1 MEKISCYSFFC
12 LVVHLLCDFHEPS
25 PSVQLGS
32 FLYSAIA
39 LFLGK
44 KTLCN
49 RGESRN
55 SIKKW
60 FLKVKEGTKFRSPCE
75 RPCFSCTQNQPS
87 LCGLKEQLVRPSLWL
102 WYLHEG
108 AGVQVELTA
117 EPPVPTVQS
126 ESWSLVFLSPHVS
139 SDVRLVS
146 RCSFWWHLFAVMQL
160 HIQAHSRDI
169 TWHWTGRSSRKLNL
183 HVKDS

>member
-1 MEKISCYSFFC
+1 M
-12 LVVHLLCDFHEPS
+12 
-25 PSVQLGS
+25 
-32 FLYSAIA
+32 
-39 LFLGK
+39 LFLLLFGCSFALWFSWTFSLYPTRIFPLFSYCFISREK
-44 KTLCN
+44 NPLCN
-49 RGESRN
+49 RGETRN

-75 RPCFSCTQNQPS
+75 RPWFSCTQTQP
-87 LCGLKEQLVRPSLWL
+87 LLHGLKEQLVRPSLWL
-102 WYLHEG
+102 WYLNED

-126 ESWSLVFLSPHVS
+126 DSWSLVFLSPHVS

-146 RCSFWWHLFAVMQL
+146 HCSFWWHLFAVMQL
-160 HIQAHSRDI
+160 HIQAKSCDM
-169 TWHWTGRSSRKLNL
+169 TWIWTGRSSRKLNL